1 MPPNSNQHNIV
12 QKDVQIAHSGLS
24 IVWGVEGG
32 GGGRGEGK
40 EREQQYQDL
49 RHAQKIL
56 SHEQESSKYQNF
68 CSGLLAIKQDSCYDC
83 SSILL

>member
-32 GGGRGEGK
+32 GGGGRVKSGSSNI
-40 EREQQYQDL
+40 
-49 RHAQKIL
+49 KIYVMHKR
-56 SHEQESSKYQNF
+56 S
-68 CSGLLAIKQDSCYDC
+68 
-83 SSILL
+83 